1 MDSLK
6 EKVFRIGKLALLS
19 EPNKNSEP
27 CLPHDSEQDCCI
39 IYNKNTHH
47 TRWILKTNTLLYHF
61 LQSITSFLLQRN
73 ELRTVSR
80 TNTRAVMLHRSI
92 SKREL
97 AQVVTNHLSLNLNVV
112 EVVTIVHT
120 NNTSNHL
127 GNNNHVTQ
135 MSLHRLRTLI
145 LTSRSL
151 LFY

>member
-1 MDSLK
+1 M
-6 EKVFRIGKLALLS
+6 
-19 EPNKNSEP
+19 
-27 CLPHDSEQDCCI
+27 
-39 IYNKNTHH
+39 
-47 TRWILKTNTLLYHF
+47 
-61 LQSITSFLLQRN
+61 
-73 ELRTVSR
+73 SR

-127 GNNNHVTQ
+127 RNNNHVTE

-145 LTSRSL
+145 LSGRSL
-151 LFY
+151 LFD

>member
-1 MDSLK
+1 MLDL
-6 EKVFRIGKLALLS
+6 
-19 EPNKNSEP
+19 
-27 CLPHDSEQDCCI
+27 
-39 IYNKNTHH
+39 
-47 TRWILKTNTLLYHF
+47 LKTNNHLYHF

-97 AQVVTNHLSLNLNVV
+97 AQIVTNHLSLDLNVV

-127 GNNNHVTQ
+127 RNNNHVTE

-145 LTSRSL
+145 LSSSSL
-151 LFY
+151 LSY

>member
-1 MDSLK
+1 M
-6 EKVFRIGKLALLS
+6 
-19 EPNKNSEP
+19 
-27 CLPHDSEQDCCI
+27 
-39 IYNKNTHH
+39 
-47 TRWILKTNTLLYHF
+47 
-61 LQSITSFLLQRN
+61 
-73 ELRTVSR
+73 SR

-127 GNNNHVTQ
+127 RNNNHVTK

-145 LTSRSL
+145 LSGRSL
-151 LFY
+151 LFD